1 MKWLSLGKDSVL
13 SCGVSCV
20 DMLQRG
26 EGEGGEALSSVLGP
40 DLLALQNGLLPGVT
54 VRRTVDLWDSLT
66 FQLSA

>member
-1 MKWLSLGKDSVL
+1 M
-13 SCGVSCV
+13 